1 MSLLNVIFFSL
12 GGAIIITMA
21 LGIVLSA
28 FMPLDRWSKRYFI
41 VFHRKASVGL
51 SSFRS
56 HIFPF
61 IPGPNMVM
69 LPWISILAAKLS
81 I

>member
-41 VFHRKASVGL
+41 VLFSLMFLCAVV
-51 SSFRS
+51 
-56 HIFPF
+56 FP
-61 IPGPNMVM
+61 
-69 LPWISILAAKLS
+69 LWLWRRELS
-81 I
+81 IC